1 MRNFFKFGA
10 GFMRVFV
17 ACAIFVCALALGGC
31 DDEKK
36 DTLQKPPV
44 DSEVPKDVPIA
55 PSEPKVDINADMLP
69 LPVTE

>member
-10 GFMRVFV
+10 GLVRIFA

-31 DDEKK
+31 DDKK
-36 DTLQKPPV
+36 DDALKKPPV
-44 DSEVPKDVPIA
+44 ENEAPKDVPIA
-55 PSEPKVDINADMLP
+55 PSEPKVDINADMPP